1 MFKVFTLFRTGV
13 CRTVSHMQVWSEI
26 REELGWEGL
35 ASPGHATLQLDT
47 NSEGNLDLPHC
58 SLANSPTDLSCDRKM
73 NSDYETNSGVCMD
86 SKGYPDSKCPPHT
99 DMDEGTPAAAQAQ
112 SSEPMLVHE
121 LQSLWDHG
129 RYAGHGNL
137 GEPLE
142 GGTSKGLRIGWTY
155 SGACPC

>member
-58 SLANSPTDLSCDRKM
+58 SLANSPTDLSCDSQM

-86 SKGYPDSKCPPHT
+86 SKGYPDSKCR
-99 DMDEGTPAAAQAQ
+99 DRK
-112 SSEPMLVHE
+112 SVV
-121 LQSLWDHG
+121 
-129 RYAGHGNL
+129 
-137 GEPLE
+137 
-142 GGTSKGLRIGWTY
+142 
-155 SGACPC
+155 